1 MTSTKSV
8 LDRRVWNRQYFANQL
23 PHLSAEEQTQRS
35 DQFYLKIVRLCAVSA
50 LIVAGFDLSENR
62 VRTLHPIIQAVQ
74 FTYQTVDDEDRSFG
88 IEVCK
93 SVLNVLPAAI

>member
-1 MTSTKSV
+1 M
-8 LDRRVWNRQYFANQL
+8 
-23 PHLSAEEQTQRS
+23 
-35 DQFYLKIVRLCAVSA
+35 RLCAVSA

-62 VRTLHPIIQAVQ
+62 VRNLHPIIQAVQ

-93 SVLNVLPAAI
+93 SVLNVLPAADIGLSAVTCTDRVRCLSSYW